1 VLFTEPTFLFLFLPL
16 LLALYFAPAPLG
28 GLWRGRAGRT
38 RAVHGSYANWL
49 LLAASVIFYAKGGGA
64 FTWLMLAS
72 IAFNYWMAIVI
83 ATRGSRAWLGFAV
96 AANLVVLGIFKYAN
110 FFGDNVNTLLIALG
124 AQPLVVPRV
133 LLPIGI
139 SFFTFHAISYV
150 VDVYR
155 RDATAQKSPVHAA
168 LYLLLFPQLIAGP
181 IIRYRD
187 IADQLARRTV
197 TIDDLACGVR
207 RFVIG
212 LAKKVMV
219 ANVVA
224 GPADR
229 IFEMPIAQLSI
240 GHAWLGLV
248 CYTLQIYFDFSG
260 YSDMAIGLGRM
271 FGFRFPENFRWPY
284 IAPTVQEFW
293 RRWHISLST
302 WFRDYLYV
310 PLGGN
315 RVPPARRYRNLVTV
329 FFLCGLWHGASWNFV
344 FWGLWHGIFLV
355 LERVSG
361 RRTAPGPSGIAMP
374 GTPASDSRAAAVL
387 GHVYTLGVVMIGWVL
402 FRAETLAGAIGFLQA
417 MAGLGPAAPT
427 PFTVQ
432 WYLTPELW
440 LALVA
445 GAIGSTPWVPA
456 VAAHVRIRVEAG
468 RRTLGWSMSALSTV
482 SLLVLLVASILQM
495 AARTYNPFIYFR
507 F

>member
-1 VLFTEPTFLFLFLPL
+1 LLFTEPTFLFLFLPV
-16 LLALYFAPAPLG
+16 LLALYFI
-28 GLWRGRAGRT
+28 T
-38 RAVHGSYANWL
+38 GSREHAAYGNWL
-49 LLAASVIFYAKGGGA
+49 LLVASVVFYATGGGS
-64 FTWLMLAS
+64 FTWLMLGS
-72 IAFNYWMAIVI
+72 IAFNYWMAILVSRDGRWLPFAI
-83 ATRGSRAWLGFAV
+83 AV
-96 AANLVVLGIFKYAN
+96 NLTVLGVFKYAN
-110 FFGDNVNTLLIALG
+110 FFADNINALLRMAGGQPIA
-124 AQPLVVPRV
+124 VPRV

-150 VDVYR
+150 VDVHR
-155 RDATAQKSPVHAA
+155 HDATAQKSPVHAA

-187 IADQLARRTV
+187 IADQLARRLVTV
-197 TIDDLACGVR
+197 GDFGYGVR
-207 RFVIG
+207 RFIIG
-212 LAKKVMV
+212 LAKKVLV

-229 IFEMPIAQLSI
+229 IFAMPVAELST
-240 GHAWLGLV
+240 GHAWLGLT

-284 IAPTVQEFW
+284 IADSVQEFW

-302 WFRDYLYV
+302 WFRDYLYI

-315 RVPPARRYRNLVTV
+315 RVSPARRYRNLVTV

-344 FWGLWHGIFLV
+344 IWGLWHGTFLV
-355 LERVSG
+355 IERLLATKT
-361 RRTAPGPSGIAMP
+361 RKHEDPSSSWLRDFVAIRWLWRHA
-374 GTPASDSRAAAVL
+374 
-387 GHVYTLGVVMIGWVL
+387 YTLLVVMIGWVF
-402 FRAETLAGAIGFLQA
+402 FRADTLPGAVAFLRA
-417 MAGLGPAAPT
+417 MAGLSDAAPT
-427 PFTVQ
+427 IFALR

-440 LALVA
+440 LTLTA
-445 GAIGSTPWVPA
+445 GVIGSTPWVVALARRLARAEPA
-456 VAAHVRIRVEAG
+456 PFN
-468 RRTLGWSMSALSTV
+468 WPV
-482 SLLVLLVASILQM
+482 SLASTTALAALLFASIVSI

>member
-1 VLFTEPTFLFLFLPL
+1 LLFTEPTFLFLFLPL
-16 LLALYFAPAPLG
+16 LLGLYFIRP
-28 GLWRGRAGRT
+28 WREHAAYG
-38 RAVHGSYANWL
+38 NWL
-49 LLAASVIFYAKGGGA
+49 LLVASVIFYAKGGGG

-72 IAFNYWMAIVI
+72 IAFNYWMAIAVDRVHGTP
-83 ATRGSRAWLGFAV
+83 AAARRLAFAV
-96 AANLVVLGIFKYAN
+96 AVDLVVLGVFKYAN
-110 FFGDNVNTLLIALG
+110 FFADNINAVLA
-124 AQPLVVPRV
+124 AAHARPLEVPRV

-150 VDVYR
+150 IDVSR

-187 IADQLARRTV
+187 IADQLARRV
-197 TIDDLACGVR
+197 VSIEDFAYGVR
-207 RFVIG
+207 RFIIG
-212 LAKKVMV
+212 LAKKVLI

-224 GPADR
+224 GPADK
-229 IFEMPIAQLSI
+229 IFGMPAAELSTA
-240 GHAWLGLV
+240 HAWLGIV

-284 IAPTVQEFW
+284 VATSVTAFW

-302 WFRDYLYV
+302 WFRDYLYI

-315 RVPPARRYRNLVTV
+315 RVSPARRYVNLVTV

-344 FWGLWHGIFLV
+344 IWGLWHGSFLV
-355 LERVSG
+355 AERLSAQFRPHSDNQLPNSPLTQSADSG
-361 RRTAPGPSGIAMP
+361 
-374 GTPASDSRAAAVL
+374 VL
-387 GHVYTLGVVMIGWVL
+387 AWPIWPHVYTLLIVMIGWVF
-402 FRAETLAGAIGFLQA
+402 FRAETLTGAVAFLGSLAG
-417 MAGLGPAAPT
+417 MTTAAPT
-427 PFTVQ
+427 AYTVS

-445 GAIGSTPWVPA
+445 GAIGSAPWVPA
-456 VAAHVRIRVEAG
+456 LAAQVDDG
-468 RRTLGWSMSALSTV
+468 RNWTVPLVNSAVLTV
-482 SLLVLLVASILQM
+482 LLVLSMMSI

>member
-1 VLFTEPTFLFLFLPL
+1 VLFTEPTFLFLFLPI
-16 LLALYFAPAPLG
+16 LLALYFATFS
-28 GLWRGRAGRT
+28 R
-38 RAVHGSYANWL
+38 VHGAYGNWL
-49 LLAASVIFYAKGGGA
+49 LLVASVIFYAKGGGA
-64 FTWLMLAS
+64 FTWLMLGS
-72 IAFNYWMAIVI
+72 ITFNYWMAIAVD
-83 ATRGSRAWLGFAV
+83 RGRDSGRAKPILAAAV
-96 AANLVVLGIFKYAN
+96 AVNLIVLGVFKYAN
-110 FFGDNVNTLLIALG
+110 FFADNVSTLFLVLG
-124 AQPLVVPRV
+124 LHPLVVPRV

-187 IADQLARRTV
+187 LADQLAERVV
-197 TIDDLACGVR
+197 TLDGFACGVR
-207 RFVIG
+207 RFIIG
-212 LAKKVMV
+212 LAKKVLI

-224 GPADR
+224 GPADA
-229 IFEMPIAQLSI
+229 IFGLPFDQLSA
-240 GHAWLGLV
+240 GHAWLGII

-271 FGFRFPENFRWPY
+271 FGFTFPENFRWPY
-284 IAPTVQEFW
+284 IADSVQDFW

-315 RVPPARRYRNLVTV
+315 RVSPARTYVNLVTV

-344 FWGLWHGIFLV
+344 IWGLFHGTFLV
-355 LERVSG
+355 IERLVS
-361 RRTAPGPSGIAMP
+361 RRRVRAREA
-374 GTPASDSRAAAVL
+374 GTPVRQLALHA
-387 GHVYTLGVVMIGWVL
+387 YTLTVVMAGWVF
-402 FRAETLAGAIGFLQA
+402 FRAETLPGAIAYLRA
-417 MAGLGPAAPT
+417 LAGLSLAMPT

-440 LALVA
+440 LALAA
-445 GAIGSTPWVPA
+445 GVIGSVPWIPA
-456 VAAHVRIRVEAG
+456 LARDREPSWTFGLASTAA
-468 RRTLGWSMSALSTV
+468 
-482 SLLVLLVASILQM
+482 LVALLAACVMQM

>member
-1 VLFTEPTFLFLFLPL
+1 MLFTEPTFLFLFLPV
-16 LLALYFAPAPLG
+16 LLALYFATLS
-28 GLWRGRAGRT
+28 RE
-38 RAVHGSYANWL
+38 HGDYGNWL
-49 LLAASVIFYAKGGGA
+49 LLVASVIFYATGGGS

-72 IAFNYWMAIVI
+72 IAFNYWMAIVV
-83 ATRGSRAWLGFAV
+83 SRDRRWLKFAIGV
-96 AANLVVLGIFKYAN
+96 NLVVLGLFKYAN
-110 FFGDNVNTLLIALG
+110 FFADNVNALLGLAG
-124 AQPLVVPRV
+124 ARPLVVPHV

-150 VDVYR
+150 IDVHR

-197 TIDDLACGVR
+197 TIDDFAYGVR
-207 RFVIG
+207 RFIIG
-212 LAKKVMV
+212 LAKKVLI

-224 GPADR
+224 GPADK
-229 IFEMPIAQLSI
+229 IFGLPFAELSTA
-240 GHAWLGLV
+240 HAWLGIV

-284 IAPTVQEFW
+284 VADSVQEFW

-302 WFRDYLYV
+302 WFRDYLYI

-315 RVPPARRYRNLVTV
+315 RVSQARRYRNLVTV

-344 FWGLWHGIFLV
+344 IWGLWHGTFLV
-355 LERVSG
+355 IERVFATKT
-361 RRTAPGPSGIAMP
+361 RRHEERVAIDWPIW
-374 GTPASDSRAAAVL
+374 
-387 GHVYTLGVVMIGWVL
+387 GHLYTMLVVIVGWVF
-402 FRAETLAGAIGFLQA
+402 FRAETLPGAVAFLKA
-417 MAGLGPAAPT
+417 LAGLSTAAPT
-427 PFTVQ
+427 PYTVA

-440 LALVA
+440 LALAA
-445 GAIGSTPWVPA
+445 GAIGSSPWVPSLA
-456 VAAHVRIRVEAG
+456 RRLAAGDSNGMPAP
-468 RRTLGWSMSALSTV
+468 LALANTTA
-482 SLLVLLVASILQM
+482 LLALLVASIMSM

>member
-1 VLFTEPTFLFLFLPL
+1 LLFTEPTFLFLFLPL
-16 LLALYFAPAPLG
+16 LLLLYFAP
-28 GLWRGRAGRT
+28 RSRE
-38 RAVHGSYANWL
+38 HGAYGNWL
-49 LLAASVIFYAKGGGA
+49 LLVASVIFYAKGGGP

-72 IAFNYWMAIVI
+72 IAFNYWMAIAVDRAR
-83 ATRGSRAWLGFAV
+83 ATGRDRVWLAFAV
-96 AANLVVLGIFKYAN
+96 ATNLVVLGIFKYAN
-110 FFGDNVNTLLIALG
+110 FFAENVDALLTALH
-124 AQPLVVPRV
+124 ARPFAVPRV

-150 VDVYR
+150 VDVAR

-187 IADQLARRTV
+187 LADQLARRIV
-197 TIDDLACGVR
+197 TLDDFAYGVR
-207 RFVIG
+207 RFIIG
-212 LAKKVMV
+212 LGKKVLI

-224 GPADR
+224 GPADK
-229 IFEMPIAQLSI
+229 IFAMPFAQLSTA
-240 GHAWLGLV
+240 HAWLGIV

-284 IAPTVQEFW
+284 VAASVQEFW

-302 WFRDYLYV
+302 WFRDYLYI

-315 RVPPARRYRNLVTV
+315 RVSPARRYRNLVTV

-344 FWGLWHGIFLV
+344 IWGLWHGTFLV
-355 LERVSG
+355 IERVVS
-361 RRTAPGPSGIAMP
+361 RRVNS
-374 GTPASDSRAAAVL
+374 
-387 GHVYTLGVVMIGWVL
+387 HVYTLFVVMIGWVF
-402 FRAETLAGAIGFLQA
+402 FRADTLTGAVAFLGA
-417 MAGLGPAAPT
+417 MAGFGGTSPA
-427 PFTVQ
+427 PFTVGF
-432 WYLTPELW
+432 YLTPELW
-440 LALVA
+440 IALVA
-445 GAIGSTPWVPA
+445 GAIGSVPWVPA
-456 VAAHVRIRVEAG
+456 LAAREQ
-468 RRTLGWSMSALSTV
+468 RTGGQPLVDLLATTAL
-482 SLLVLLVASILQM
+482 LAMFVASVLQV

>member
-1 VLFTEPTFLFLFLPL
+1 LLFTEPTFLFLFLPV
-16 LLALYFAPAPLG
+16 LLALYFI
-28 GLWRGRAGRT
+28 T
-38 RAVHGSYANWL
+38 RSREHGAYANWL
-49 LLAASVIFYAKGGGA
+49 LLIASVIFYATGGGS
-64 FTWLMLAS
+64 FTWLMLGS
-72 IAFNYWMAIVI
+72 IAFNYWMAILV
-83 ATRGSRAWLGFAV
+83 SRDRRWLGFAI
-96 AANLVVLGIFKYAN
+96 AANLVVLGLFKYAN
-110 FFGDNVNTLLIALG
+110 FIADNVNALLSLAGAPPIAI
-124 AQPLVVPRV
+124 PRV

-150 VDVYR
+150 VDVHR

-187 IADQLARRTV
+187 IADQLARRLV
-197 TIDDLACGVR
+197 TIDDFAYGVR
-207 RFVIG
+207 RFIVG
-212 LAKKVMV
+212 LGKKVLV

-224 GPADR
+224 GPADK
-229 IFEMPIAQLSI
+229 IFSMPFAELST
-240 GHAWLGLV
+240 GHAWLGIV

-284 IAPTVQEFW
+284 IADSVQEFW

-302 WFRDYLYV
+302 WFRDYLYI

-315 RVPPARRYRNLVTV
+315 RVSAGRRYRNLVTV

-344 FWGLWHGIFLV
+344 IWGLWHGTFLV
-355 LERVSG
+355 IERVTFNRRERGG
-361 RRTAPGPSGIAMP
+361 RREMLLR
-374 GTPASDSRAAAVL
+374 ASSASSAVESRVL
-387 GHVYTLGVVMIGWVL
+387 FWPLWAHVYTLGVVIIGWVF
-402 FRAETLAGAIGFLQA
+402 FRAETLPGSIAFLKA
-417 MAGLGPAAPT
+417 MAGLSAAAPT
-427 PFTVQ
+427 PYTVQ

-440 LALVA
+440 LALAA

-456 VAAHVRIRVEAG
+456 LARRLSHVEPPHFD
-468 RRTLGWSMSALSTV
+468 WPV
-482 SLLVLLVASILQM
+482 SLLSTTALVALLVASIMSM

>member
-1 VLFTEPTFLFLFLPL
+1 MLFTEPAFLFLFLPI
-16 LLALYFAPAPLG
+16 LLALYFI
-28 GLWRGRAGRT
+28 T
-38 RAVHGSYANWL
+38 GSREHAAYGNWL
-49 LLAASVIFYAKGGGA
+49 LLVASVVFYATGGGS
-64 FTWLMLAS
+64 FTWLMLGS
-72 IAFNYWMAIVI
+72 IAFNYWMAIFVI
-83 ATRGSRAWLGFAV
+83 RDPRWLPFAIAV
-96 AANLVVLGIFKYAN
+96 NLTVLGVFKYAN
-110 FFGDNVNTLLIALG
+110 FFADNVNALLRMAGGHPIA
-124 AQPLVVPRV
+124 VPRV

-150 VDVYR
+150 VDVHR

-187 IADQLARRTV
+187 IADQLARRLVTV
-197 TIDDLACGVR
+197 DDFGYGVR
-207 RFVIG
+207 RFIIG
-212 LAKKVMV
+212 LAKKVLV

-229 IFEMPIAQLSI
+229 IFAMPVAELSA
-240 GHAWLGLV
+240 GHAWLGLT

-284 IAPTVQEFW
+284 ISGSVQEFW

-302 WFRDYLYV
+302 WFRDYLYI

-315 RVPPARRYRNLVTV
+315 RVSPARRYRNLVTV

-344 FWGLWHGIFLV
+344 IWGLWHGTFLVIERVTSNRGERGARRRIFLSANSASSAV
-355 LERVSG
+355 GPGVRG
-361 RRTAPGPSGIAMP
+361 RPLWRHA
-374 GTPASDSRAAAVL
+374 
-387 GHVYTLGVVMIGWVL
+387 YTMLVVMIGWVF
-402 FRAETLAGAIGFLQA
+402 FRADTLPGAVAFLRA
-417 MAGLGPAAPT
+417 MAGLSTAAPT
-427 PFTVQ
+427 IYTLQ
-432 WYLTPELW
+432 WYLTSELW
-440 LALVA
+440 LTLIA
-445 GAIGSTPWVPA
+445 GVIGSTPWVVALARRLARAEPA
-456 VAAHVRIRVEAG
+456 PFDWR
-468 RRTLGWSMSALSTV
+468 V
-482 SLLVLLVASILQM
+482 SLASTTALAALLLASIVSI

>member
-1 VLFTEPTFLFLFLPL
+1 LLFTEPTFLFLFLPIL
-16 LLALYFAPAPLG
+16 LGLYFL
-28 GLWRGRAGRT
+28 RGSREHAAYG
-38 RAVHGSYANWL
+38 NWL
-49 LLAASVIFYAKGGGA
+49 LLAASIIFYAKGGGA
-64 FTWLMLAS
+64 FTWLMLGS
-72 IAFNYWMAIVI
+72 IAFNYWMAIAVDRVHGTP
-83 ATRGSRAWLGFAV
+83 AAARRLAFAV
-96 AANLVVLGIFKYAN
+96 TVNLVVLGIFKYAN
-110 FFGDNVNTLLIALG
+110 FFADNVNALLLMAHV
-124 AQPLVVPRV
+124 QPLAVPHV

-150 VDVYR
+150 IDVSR
-155 RDATAQKSPVHAA
+155 RDAVAQKSPVHAA

-187 IADQLARRTV
+187 IADQLARRV
-197 TIDDLACGVR
+197 VSIDDFAYGVR

-212 LAKKVMV
+212 LGKKVLI

-224 GPADR
+224 GPADK
-229 IFEMPIAQLSI
+229 IFAMPPAELSAA
-240 GHAWLGLV
+240 HAWLGIV

-284 IAPTVQEFW
+284 VATSVTAFW

-302 WFRDYLYV
+302 WFRDYLYI

-315 RVPPARRYRNLVTV
+315 RVSPARRYRNLVTV

-344 FWGLWHGIFLV
+344 IWGLWHGSFLV
-355 LERVSG
+355 IERLV
-361 RRTAPGPSGIAMP
+361 PSRNRS
-374 GTPASDSRAAAVL
+374 SDRPITQLPDTGVL
-387 GHVYTLGVVMIGWVL
+387 AWPIWPHVYTLAIVMIGWVF
-402 FRAETLAGAIGFLQA
+402 FRAETLPGAIAFLA
-417 MAGLGPAAPT
+417 SMSGMIAAAPT
-427 PFTVQ
+427 PYTVS

-440 LALVA
+440 IALVA
-445 GAIGSTPWVPA
+445 GAIGSAPWVPA
-456 VAAHVRIRVEAG
+456 LAERLDDRQPGLALLNTAALMA
-468 RRTLGWSMSALSTV
+468 
-482 SLLVLLVASILQM
+482 LLVLSIMSM

>member
-1 VLFTEPTFLFLFLPL
+1 MLFTEPTFLFLFLPIL
-16 LLALYFAPAPLG
+16 LGLYFI
-28 GLWRGRAGRT
+28 RGAREHAAYG
-38 RAVHGSYANWL
+38 NWL
-49 LLAASVIFYAKGGGA
+49 LLAASVVFYARGGGA
-64 FTWLMLAS
+64 FTWLMLGS
-72 IAFNYWMAIVI
+72 IAFNYWMAIAVDRVHGTP
-83 ATRGSRAWLGFAV
+83 AAARRLAFAITV
-96 AANLVVLGIFKYAN
+96 NLVVLGVFKYAN
-110 FFGDNVNTLLIALG
+110 FLADNVNALRRV
-124 AQPLVVPRV
+124 ASVSPIEVPRV

-150 VDVYR
+150 IDVSR
-155 RDATAQKSPVHAA
+155 RDAVAQKSPVHAA

-187 IADQLARRTV
+187 IADQLARRV
-197 TIDDLACGVR
+197 VSIDDFADGVR
-207 RFVIG
+207 RFIIG
-212 LAKKVMV
+212 LGKKVLI

-229 IFEMPIAQLSI
+229 IFSLPLAELST
-240 GHAWLGLV
+240 GRAWLGIV

-284 IAPTVQEFW
+284 VATSITAFW

-302 WFRDYLYV
+302 WFRDYLYI

-315 RVPPARRYRNLVTV
+315 RVSPARRYANLVTV

-344 FWGLWHGIFLV
+344 IWGLWHGSFLV
-355 LERVSG
+355 IERV
-361 RRTAPGPSGIAMP
+361 AQ
-374 GTPASDSRAAAVL
+374 SRHKSPDHQITGSPDAGVL
-387 GHVYTLGVVMIGWVL
+387 AWPIWPHLYTLAIVMIGWVF
-402 FRAETLAGAIGFLQA
+402 FRAETLPQAIGFLRSL
-417 MAGLGPAAPT
+417 AGLTAALPT
-427 PFTVQ
+427 PYTVA

-440 LALVA
+440 LALAA
-445 GAIGSTPWVPA
+445 GAIGSAPWVPA
-456 VAAHVRIRVEAG
+456 LAARLDQG
-468 RRTLGWSMSALSTV
+468 RRRRLPALHTAA
-482 SLLVLLVASILQM
+482 LMTIFVLSILSM

>member
-1 VLFTEPTFLFLFLPL
+1 MLFTEPTFLFLFLPL
-16 LLALYFAPAPLG
+16 LLALYFAPLS
-28 GLWRGRAGRT
+28 RE
-38 RAVHGSYANWL
+38 HGAYGNWL

-64 FTWLMLAS
+64 FTWLMLGS
-72 IAFNYWMAIVI
+72 IAFNYWMAIAVD
-83 ATRGSRAWLGFAV
+83 RARARSDAHAKQRVAFAV
-96 AANLVVLGIFKYAN
+96 AANLVVLGVFKYAN
-110 FFGDNVNTLLIALG
+110 FFADNVNTLFLTLRV
-124 AQPLVVPRV
+124 QPVVVPRV

-139 SFFTFHAISYV
+139 SFFSFHAISYV

-187 IADQLARRTV
+187 LADQLARRTV
-197 TIDDLACGVR
+197 TIDDFAYGVR

-212 LAKKVMV
+212 LAKKMLV

-224 GPADR
+224 EPADR
-229 IFEMPIAQLSI
+229 IFAMPSAELSTA
-240 GHAWLGLV
+240 HAWLAIV
-248 CYTLQIYFDFSG
+248 CYTFQIYFDFSG

-284 IAPTVQEFW
+284 VARSVQDFW
-293 RRWHISLST
+293 RRWHLSLST
-302 WFRDYLYV
+302 WFRDYLYI

-315 RVPPARRYRNLVTV
+315 RVSRGRQYRNLVAV

-344 FWGLWHGIFLV
+344 IWGLWHGVFLV
-355 LERVSG
+355 VERIASTRDG
-361 RRTAPGPSGIAMP
+361 RRTRGGAPIPAAPPHAEIKSGPRHWPIWP
-374 GTPASDSRAAAVL
+374 
-387 GHVYTLGVVMIGWVL
+387 HVYTMLVVMIGWVF
-402 FRAETLAGAIGFLQA
+402 FRADTLTGAIAFLRA
-417 MAGLGPAAPT
+417 MAGVAVAAPT
-427 PFTVQ
+427 PYTVG

-445 GAIGSTPWVPA
+445 GAIGSTPWVPMLA
-456 VAAHVRIRVEAG
+456 LDLERRPRSISPWTLSVVNTVALAALLAASLMHV
-468 RRTLGWSMSALSTV
+468 
-482 SLLVLLVASILQM
+482 

>member
-1 VLFTEPTFLFLFLPL
+1 
-16 LLALYFAPAPLG
+16 
-28 GLWRGRAGRT
+28 
-38 RAVHGSYANWL
+38 
-49 LLAASVIFYAKGGGA
+49 ASLVFYVKGGGA
-64 FTWLMLAS
+64 FLWLMLGS
-72 IAFNYWMAIVI
+72 IAFNYAMAIAVD
-83 ATRGSRAWLGFAV
+83 ARRGRPSGRWLLGVAIGVDRAHGTPAARRRLAFADTVKLVDLGV
-96 AANLVVLGIFKYAN
+96 FKYAN
-110 FFGDNVNTLLIALG
+110 FFADNVNALLLALSVR
-124 AQPLVVPRV
+124 PVVVPRV

-155 RDATAQKSPVHAA
+155 GDATAQKSPVHAA

-187 IADQLARRTV
+187 IADQLAHRIV
-197 TIDDLACGVR
+197 TLDGFACGVR
-207 RFVIG
+207 RFVVG
-212 LAKKVMV
+212 LAKKVLV

-229 IFEMPIAQLSI
+229 IFGMPAAQLTPA
-240 GHAWLGLV
+240 HAWLGIV

-271 FGFRFPENFRWPY
+271 FGFRFTENFRWPY
-284 IAPTVQEFW
+284 IADTVQEFW

-315 RVPPARRYRNLVTV
+315 RVTPAKMYRNLVTV

-344 FWGLWHGIFLV
+344 IWGLYHGTFLV
-355 LERVSG
+355 IERVTGLRS
-361 RRTAPGPSGIAMP
+361 RRHEITAADLASPSALVRH
-374 GTPASDSRAAAVL
+374 AYL
-387 GHVYTLGVVMIGWVL
+387 LLVVMVGWVF
-402 FRAETLAGAIGFLQA
+402 FRADTLTGAVAFLEA
-417 MAGLGPAAPT
+417 MAGRAALAPA

-432 WYLTPELW
+432 WYLTPELC
-440 LALVA
+440 LALAA
-445 GAIGSTPWVPA
+445 GIVGSTPWVPA
-456 VAAHVRIRVEAG
+456 LARGREEWPAVGLASTAALA
-468 RRTLGWSMSALSTV
+468 A
-482 SLLVLLVASILQM
+482 LLVASVMQM

>member
-1 VLFTEPTFLFLFLPL
+1 LLFTEPTFLFLFLPIL
-16 LLALYFAPAPLG
+16 LLLYFAPL
-28 GLWRGRAGRT
+28 T
-38 RAVHGSYANWL
+38 RVHGRYGNWL
-49 LLAASVIFYAKGGGA
+49 LLGASVIFYAKGGGA
-64 FTWLMLAS
+64 FTWLMLGS
-72 IAFNYWMAIVI
+72 IVFNYWMAIAVDRLQGRSS
-83 ATRGSRAWLGFAV
+83 AARRMLAFAV
-96 AANLVVLGIFKYAN
+96 GANLIVLGIFKYAN
-110 FFGDNVNTLLIALG
+110 FFADNVNSLFLALRVHPIV
-124 AQPLVVPRV
+124 APRI

-187 IADQLARRTV
+187 IADQLARRLV
-197 TIDDLACGVR
+197 TLDDFAYGVR

-212 LAKKVMV
+212 LAKKVLV

-224 GPADR
+224 GPADK
-229 IFEMPIAQLSI
+229 IFALPFEQLSAA
-240 GHAWLGLV
+240 HAWLGII

-284 IAPTVQEFW
+284 MAGSVQDFW

-302 WFRDYLYV
+302 WFRDYLYI

-315 RVPPARRYRNLVTV
+315 RVATWRQYRNLVTV

-344 FWGLWHGIFLV
+344 IWGLWHGAFLV
-355 LERVSG
+355 VERVW
-361 RRTAPGPSGIAMP
+361 RRSNTRDVS
-374 GTPASDSRAAAVL
+374 AAHRGL
-387 GHVYTLGVVMIGWVL
+387 GWPVSAHVYTMAVVMVGWVF
-402 FRAETLAGAIGFLQA
+402 FRAETLRGAIAFLGALAGAS
-417 MAGLGPAAPT
+417 PSRPT
-427 PFTVQ
+427 PFTIGF
-432 WYLTPELW
+432 YLTPELW
-440 LALVA
+440 LALTA
-445 GAIGSTPWVPA
+445 GVIGSTSWVPVLGDRLA
-456 VAAHVRIRVEAG
+456 RASDPLRVRLVHAASAATIVALFVA
-468 RRTLGWSMSALSTV
+468 
-482 SLLVLLVASILQM
+482 SLLQV